1 MSHLFTLFL
10 VTSLA
15 NILTPGLGV
24 VMIVTFAA
32 AWGWRRTLWG
42 CAGTAVGIAIL
53 FAVAMSGVGVVLA
66 TSPLLFAAVKL
77 AGAGF
82 LVWLG
87 FKTLRRKAPAVIDPD
102 KAREAREPAETRFS
116 LFWKCVVL
124 QLTNPQPVVFAVS
137 VLPQFV
143 DAKLPYVPQAVLLTS
158 TYALLAFVC
167 MVGYALLAGRA
178 RDFLLRGRGPLLM
191 YRASGTVFLLIA
203 LIVAGTTIAGLTG

>member
-1 MSHLFTLFL
+1 MSHLFALFL

-53 FAVAMSGVGVVLA
+53 FAVAMSGVVLA

-87 FKTLRRKAPAVIDPD
+87 LKTLRRKAPAVVDPA
-102 KAREAREPAETRFS
+102 KAKASREPTETRFS

-143 DAKLPYVPQAVLLTS
+143 DPKLPYVPQAVLLTS
-158 TYALLAFVC
+158 TYALLVFVC

-178 RDFLLRGRGPLLM
+178 RDFLLRGRGPQLM
-191 YRASGTVFLLIA
+191 YRVSGTVFLLIA
-203 LIVAGTTIAGLTG
+203 VIVAGTTIAGLIG